1 MDILADVLSVAR
13 LGRAVLSRAE
23 LVAPWG
29 LRVDPMAQVAVH
41 VVQRGACWLRLHG
54 ECAPRRLDEGDVV
67 LISRHVGH
75 SISDSPSTAS
85 APIKDVLRDMAERLR
100 VLGDHSEVETTILL
114 CAKYLFEHEGS
125 HPLVS
130 LLPPLLHLRSADV
143 ERQPQLQLSIQ
154 LLRLES
160 AVTADGSE
168 LVVPRILDSLL
179 VFLLRASMKD
189 NPPGKAAG
197 SARSATLAFTARS
210 ASFTRGLTRNG
221 PWRASLRVRGSH
233 GPPLRA
239 ASCASLEKRL
249 APIDAVAHVPCGE
262 AAAGARWRPR
272 RDRHRRG
279 VFLGA
284 SVLQSVPAAVWLL
297 ARTVSERE
305 GRDRRN

>member
-1 MDILADVLSVAR
+1 M
-13 LGRAVLSRAE
+13 
-23 LVAPWG
+23 
-29 LRVDPMAQVAVH
+29 
-41 VVQRGACWLRLHG
+41 
-54 ECAPRRLDEGDVV
+54 V

-179 VFLLRASMKD
+179 VFLLRAWIEGQPAGKGGWFGALRD
-189 NPPGKAAG
+189 PGIHRALGLIHARPHAEWTVESLAAG
-197 SARSATLAFTARS
+197 ARQSRATFARR
-210 ASFTRGLTRNG
+210 FMRLVG
-221 PWRASLRVRGSH
+221 
-233 GPPLRA
+233 
-239 ASCASLEKRL
+239 KRL
-249 APIDAVAHVPCGE
+249 API
-262 AAAGARWRPR
+262 
-272 RDRHRRG
+272 
-279 VFLGA
+279 
-284 SVLQSVPAAVWLL
+284 
-297 ARTVSERE
+297 
-305 GRDRRN
+305 